1 MLSPRKRKALQA
13 LMLSPTRK
21 AAAAAAG
28 IAESTLR
35 SYFQDPEFVAQYRA
49 ESAAMMDDARRQLQ
63 GKLAAAIDRL
73 GAIVEDDEAS
83 STAQANAGRGI
94 LEYALRF
101 TEFTEIQQELEDDGP
116 DVL

>member
-28 IAESTLR
+28 ISESTLR
-35 SYFQDPEFVAQYRA
+35 TYFQDPEFTEAYRA

-73 GAIVEDDEAS
+73 GAIVDDDEAS

-101 TEFTEIQQELEDDGP
+101 TEFTEIQQELEDSEP
-116 DVL
+116 NVL